1 MAIAKITLWL
11 NDPRRDYNYGLLLY
25 DQYGKSSLLKVLFK
39 NGNSTYHQD
48 RLFSALE
55 DLNPTL
61 EELTNASSFR
71 IPTVQEMPVPAKRY
85 GVSNDVWEKLP
96 QAVQEL
102 YALSSKLHRHSQ
114 LLFDQ
119 ARIAS
124 SDEERGKL
132 GRQILLE
139 RKQLNESWTT
149 IKDYHAKGVL
159 QEKIVEQEETNVNE
173 LSIQDLTKQLK
184 NIPTYLSKDR
194 KKVVAMT
201 DGPKKNK
208 VLLRIQTYEAQIEL
222 IKKRLEDMQ

>member
-1 MAIAKITLWL
+1 MAIAKITTWL

-25 DQYGKSSLLKVLFK
+25 DQYGTSSLLKTLFK
-39 NGNSTYHQD
+39 NGNSSYHQD

-55 DLNPTL
+55 ELNPTL
-61 EELTNASSFR
+61 EELTNQSSFR
-71 IPTVQEMPVPAKRY
+71 IPTVQEMPVPAKKY

-96 QAVQEL
+96 QEVQDL
-102 YALSSKLHRHSQ
+102 YALSSRLHRHSQ

-139 RKQLNESWTT
+139 RKQLNETWTT
-149 IKDYHAKGVL
+149 IKDYHAQGVL
-159 QEKIVEQEETNVNE
+159 KEKIREQEETPVNE
-173 LSIQDLTKQLK
+173 LSIHELTKQLK

-194 KKVVAMT
+194 KKVLPMP

-208 VLLRIQTYEAQIEL
+208 VLLRIQTYEAQIDL
-222 IKKRLEDMQ
+222 IKKRLEEMQ